1 MLCEHCQS
9 ENPAG
14 AFVCYRCGS
23 PFPLRPDL
31 ASDGAAPRSGAR
43 SSAPDES
50 PLERQTP
57 QPLRTSFNPGTLVAH
72 RYLIRQQLG
81 AGSMGA
87 VYRAHDQELDIEVA
101 LKVVRADVI
110 GDSQSVLDFER
121 RFKQELL
128 LARQVSHPN
137 VLRIH
142 DLASADG
149 IKYITMSY
157 VEGADLAAVLREG
170 AMPLDRVRHMA
181 VQLASGLAAAHEA
194 GIVHRDLKPSNVL
207 IDSADRLYISDF
219 GLAKSLE
226 ASAVRMTRTGDF
238 VGTPLYASPEQFDG
252 KPADSRGDIYALG
265 LILYQ
270 MATGQPAFSGR
281 SSLELMVQRVR
292 TRPPSPKTLR
302 ADIPDYLDRLIMRCI
317 EKDPAARYQAARE
330 ILADLHAEHATGSV
344 SRSRTMAFTVPVPSS
359 RGALAALGVLA
370 VILLAAA
377 VPVTRMVMSG
387 RASPAASPEA
397 SERVRVTMM
406 PFQTIGDDPTLGLVS
421 IGIGEA
427 LTSKLFQLERVAV
440 VTATAAEQT
449 RAKGSAVALAKG
461 VGAGLVVSGSVQGSS
476 GNLRVTANV
485 DDVDKGRIWSGEFA
499 GLAADLLT
507 LEDRIFQGVVSRLGV
522 TPTTA
527 ETSRTLVHP
536 TENFDAYEAYLKGRN
551 AMRAQSDL
559 KSVEAAIGHFEAA
572 LKKDGRFALAYS
584 GIADSSIRIYR
595 STKEP
600 AWAQRALSAA
610 QQAQSLDDSLAEVH
624 QSLGNVYLDMGR
636 TAEAIV
642 ALKRATDL
650 APGWDDAFRRLGRV
664 YLASS
669 RNDEAI
675 AAYQKAVN
683 INPYHWLNS
692 LSLGAAY
699 LQLAKYPEAIAAFQR
714 VIELA
719 PDIPNG
725 HNDIGAAYLYTGQ
738 FQLAVDALNRALQL
752 QPFPNTYTNLAI
764 AYASDGKFARAVEMF
779 EKAAEIRPKSEVFVG
794 NLADGYRWAG
804 NAERANATYD
814 RAVALALD
822 QLKLNPRDAT
832 VKSHLALFYAKKGD
846 GAQAR
851 RHMTDARAIAQSN
864 VELMYNEALMFVLLG
879 DRDKALTSLQ
889 QAFQAGYPA
898 AAATADP
905 DLRSLRSDP
914 RYQQLQTRLASARPS

>member
-14 AFVCYRCGS
+14 AFACYSCGS
-23 PFPLRPDL
+23 PFPPRADS
-31 ASDGAAPRSGAR
+31 ASDRAG
-43 SSAPDES
+43 
-50 PLERQTP
+50 P
-57 QPLRTSFNPGTLVAH
+57 QPAPLRASFEPGTLFAQ
-72 RYLIRQQLG
+72 RYLIRKQLG
-81 AGSMGA
+81 AGGMGA
-87 VYRAHDQELDIEVA
+87 VYRAHDQELDVEVA
-101 LKVVRADVI
+101 LKVVRADVT
-110 GDSQSVLDFER
+110 GDSQSALDFER

-142 DLASADG
+142 DLADAGG

-157 VEGADLAAVLREG
+157 VEGADLAAVLRDG
-170 AMPLDRVRHMA
+170 PMPLDRVRHLA

-194 GIVHRDLKPSNVL
+194 SIVHRDLKPSNIL
-207 IDSADRLYISDF
+207 IDKTDRLYISDF

-226 ASAVRMTRTGDF
+226 AAAVRMTRTGDF

-252 KPADSRGDIYALG
+252 KPADSRGDIYSLG

-270 MATGQPAFSGR
+270 MATGQQAFSGR
-281 SSLELMVQRVR
+281 SSLELMVQRLR
-292 TRPPSPKTLR
+292 TRPPGPKTLR
-302 ADIPDYLDRLIMRCI
+302 ADIPDYLDRLVMRCV
-317 EKDPAARYQAARE
+317 EKDPAARYQSARE
-330 ILADLHAEHATGSV
+330 ILADLHAEHATAAL
-344 SRSRTMAFTVPVPSS
+344 SRSRTVALTVPAPFS
-359 RGALAALGVLA
+359 RPALAALGILA
-370 VILLAAA
+370 VILLAAT
-377 VPVTRMVMSG
+377 VPAMRTVMS
-387 RASPAASPEA
+387 RWAASPAAISEA
-397 SERVRVTMM
+397 PERVRMTMM
-406 PFQTIGDDPTLGLVS
+406 PFQTIGDDPGLGLVS

-427 LTSKLFQLERVAV
+427 LSSKLFQLERVAV
-440 VTATAAEQT
+440 VTSTAAEQT
-449 RAKGSAVALAKG
+449 KAKGSAVALAKDI
-461 VGAGLVVSGSVQGSS
+461 GARLVVSGSVQGGS

-507 LEDRIFQGVVSRLGV
+507 LEDRIFQGVVARLGV

-551 AMRAQSDL
+551 AMRAQNDL
-559 KSVEAAIGHFEAA
+559 KSVEMAIGHFEEA

-642 ALKRATDL
+642 ALKRGADL
-650 APGWDDAFRRLGRV
+650 APGSDDAFRRLGRV

-725 HNDIGAAYLYTGQ
+725 YNDIGAAYLYTGQ
-738 FQLAVDALNRALQL
+738 FQLAVEALNRALQL
-752 QPFPNTYTNLAI
+752 QPLPNTYTNLAI
-764 AYASDGKFARAVEMF
+764 AYASDGKFGQAVEMF
-779 EKAAEIRPKSEVFVG
+779 EKAAELRPKSEVFVG

-804 NAERANATYD
+804 DAEKANATYD
-814 RAVALALD
+814 RAVGLALD
-822 QLKLNPRDAT
+822 QLKVNPRDAT
-832 VKSHLALFYAKKGD
+832 VKSHLALFFAKKGD

-851 RHMTDARAIAQSN
+851 RHMTDARAIAQAN

-914 RYQQLQTRLASARPS
+914 RYQQLQTTLASARPS